1 MAKNFRLYT
10 EEELII
16 DKTIF
21 LNEQQTHYLK
31 NVVKIS
37 NQDTLHCFDNKN
49 GEFLCEI
56 ISINK
61 KNTEILVKQKTKP
74 YKQSP
79 DIWLLFAP
87 LKKDNTD
94 FVIQKATE
102 LGVRKI
108 IPTLTTHT
116 ITNNIKTERYLAQ
129 AIEASEQ
136 SRRTDIPEISSPQT
150 LQTILTNW
158 DKERTLYF
166 MDETLEG
173 LPFYELLKTSS
184 STKSALLIGPEGGF
198 SKEELNTLR
207 NSSFAKGATLGPRI
221 LRAETASLS
230 ALSCW
235 QMVLGDWSN

>member
-10 EEELII
+10 EEELEI

-37 NQDTLHCFDNKN
+37 TQDTLHCFDNKN

-56 ISINK
+56 ININK
-61 KNTEILVKQKTKP
+61 KNTELLVKEKTKE
-74 YKQSP
+74 YKQTP

-94 FVIQKATE
+94 FVIEKATE

-108 IPTLTTHT
+108 IPTITTHT

-136 SRRTDIPEISSPQT
+136 SRRTDIPEISAPQN
-150 LQTILTNW
+150 LPNILSNW
-158 DKERTLYF
+158 DNERTLYF
-166 MDETLEG
+166 MDETLQSI
-173 LPFYELLKTSS
+173 PFYELLKTSS
-184 STKSALLIGPEGGF
+184 QKKSALLIGPEGGF
-198 SKEELNTLR
+198 SKEELNILR
-207 NSSFAKGATLGPRI
+207 NSPFAKGATLGPRI
-221 LRAETASLS
+221 LRAETASIS

>member
-74 YKQSP
+74 YNQSP

-94 FVIQKATE
+94 FVIEKATE

-166 MDETLEG
+166 MDETLES

-184 STKSALLIGPEGGF
+184 SNKSALLIGPEGGF